1 MKKILTL
8 LVALIVSVCV
18 NAQTQTEVDNQAS
31 SVIQNQSLKDGFF
44 SNGFAEFRSIDGKEN
59 LPMLPTCHGLNDHQN
74 APLGSGLLIL
84 AGLGLGYAI
93 TKRKQ

>member
-18 NAQTQTEVDNQAS
+18 NAQAQTE
-31 SVIQNQSLKDGFF
+31 KDGFF
-44 SNGFAEFRSIDGKEN
+44 SNDFAEFRSIDGKEN
-59 LPMLPTCHGLNDHQN
+59 LPMLPTVHGLNDHQN

>member
-18 NAQTQTEVDNQAS
+18 NAQTQTE
-31 SVIQNQSLKDGFF
+31 KDGFF

-59 LPMLPTCHGLNDHQN
+59 LPMLPTGHGLNDHQN